1 MDEDYNFDEFDDDE
15 YYEYDFDEFDDD
27 EYYEYD
33 DYDDYHAG
41 DEEMWGYEGE
51 Y

>member
-1 MDEDYNFDEFDDDE
+1 MDEDYN
-15 YYEYDFDEFDDD
+15 FDEFDDD

>member
-15 YYEYDFDEFDDD
+15 YYEYD
-27 EYYEYD
+27 
-33 DYDDYHAG
+33 DYDNYHAG
-41 DEEMWGYEGE
+41 DEEMWGYKGE